1 MQPRS
6 CFAGMASER
15 CTLKWSHRS
24 FPRQKRIYGREE
36 FITKV
41 IEQIYHK
48 KTLLTLFGPPKI
60 GKSAVA
66 SAVIHDKHT
75 FEYFGHRRHWAD
87 FGGITS
93 LEKFLNILYGSLVLN
108 ANKYTTAFPIHT
120 FLNSSKSQQLYAL
133 IGILHTN
140 VSPCLLVMNDFEGIW
155 DRQRGAIE
163 PILQGMLGVHHLTI
177 LIPMQGASSKC
188 LAA

>member
-1 MQPRS
+1 M
-6 CFAGMASER
+6 FSER
-15 CTLKWSHRS
+15 CTLKSSPSRS

-48 KTLLTLFGPPKI
+48 KTPLTLFGPPEI

-66 SAVIHDKHT
+66 SAVIHESNHDKRT

-93 LEKFLNILYGSLVLN
+93 LEKFLDILYGSLVLN
-108 ANKYTTAFPIHT
+108 TDEYTADFPIHT
-120 FLNSSKSQQLYAL
+120 SLNSSKSQQLYAL

-140 VSPCLLVMNDFEGIW
+140 VLPRLLVLNDSREFGTDKEV
-155 DRQRGAIE
+155 QQS
-163 PILQGMLGVHHLTI
+163 PSYKQ
-177 LIPMQGASSKC
+177 C
-188 LAA
+188 